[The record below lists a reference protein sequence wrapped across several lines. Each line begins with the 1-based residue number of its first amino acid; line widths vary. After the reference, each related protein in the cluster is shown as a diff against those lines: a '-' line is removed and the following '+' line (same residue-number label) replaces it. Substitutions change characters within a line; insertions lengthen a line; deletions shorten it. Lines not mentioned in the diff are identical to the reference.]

1 MGRRNREFK
10 NASRNFFPPPRRR
23 RCTTTRCT
31 EIGKI
36 SLSVWRPPIR
46 PGSFVRRV
54 ARLFRTGM
62 KINYFVNSCVT
73 LAVTVPSLWATAAQG
88 AIFQFPMSP
97 PPFANP
103 YFRPVLSF
111 PAALSLYIL
120 SFFLPPSP
128 SLLISNP
135 RFESLQVSLR
145 ISPWIS
151 KIFISIHRYLLNLLP
166 EMTQVTWNS
175 ILQEIKN
182 YLCKSRRNREKNFK
196 IELHANSCVLKLDKS
211 VGNLIKFLPH

>member
-1 MGRRNREFK
+1 MGRRDREFK
-10 NASRNFFPPPRRR
+10 NASHNFFPRRR
-23 RCTTTRCT
+23 WRCTTTRCT

-73 LAVTVPSLWATAAQG
+73 LAVTGPSLWATAAQG

-120 SFFLPPSP
+120 SFSP
-128 SLLISNP
+128 SLSLFFD
-135 RFESLQVSLR
+135 FESTIWKSPSSPSVESLY
-145 ISPWIS
+145 
-151 KIFISIHRYLLNLLP
+151 FY
-166 EMTQVTWNS
+166 
-175 ILQEIKN
+175 
-182 YLCKSRRNREKNFK
+182 
-196 IELHANSCVLKLDKS
+196 
-211 VGNLIKFLPH
+211 